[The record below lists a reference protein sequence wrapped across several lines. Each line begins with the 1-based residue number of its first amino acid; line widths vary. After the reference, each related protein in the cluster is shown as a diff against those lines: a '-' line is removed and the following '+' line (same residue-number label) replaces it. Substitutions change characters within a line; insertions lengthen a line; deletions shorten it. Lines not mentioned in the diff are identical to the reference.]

1 MDAKE
6 FIKRREDEVE
16 DLCENWPK
24 SYWAHVMEQYHKQR
38 QKAGQHETIVIGLKE
53 EMEKEAEKLSK
64 QDDWY
69 SEERLKGY
77 NDAISDFGVACR
89 ELGYTKKAL

>member
-24 SYWAHVMEQYHKQR
+24 SYWAYVMEQYHKQR
-38 QKAGQHETIVIGLKE
+38 LQAGQHETIVTGTLPDDLD
-53 EMEKEAEKLSK
+53 EAMRKAF
-64 QDDWY
+64 DDGWVF
-69 SEERLKGY
+69 LHNKGY
-77 NDAISDFGVACR
+77 WFKDGWKNRS
-89 ELGYTKKAL
+89 TKEIYEKYQ